1 MVLDFENDKAYVK
14 FTPEKDVEATSYTIK
29 VFASNKTDGGAKK
42 HVYTSKSYTLN
53 KEGENSW
60 YIVIDYWY
68 YNAVAKKV
76 ASSGKVLP
84 NIIEFS
90 FKIVLDDNEEEVPDM
105 YEVHFIRY
113 IPALMSIKGWSN
125 AVNLQKIWFTKG
137 NNDDK
142 ASVDPEIDAF
152 TWSWVVSESNQVK
165 GEYEEFFKDTK
176 NELNA
181 FFGNN
186 VKSALKGEI
195 RKMIPK
201 GLATLPDASN
211 KTTSFGTFDTAVE
224 TYRSEKMPKFEVYY
238 FNSKPF
244 SGFWDLGLHY
254 AFDGIDD
261 FIATLANF
269 NYHVAAKGQLVYDPG
284 GTFSSPSTKIKV
296 QELAFF
302 IKDNFDF
309 VDDDPN
315 EPSQPLGYWK
325 IQSKTELEVERT
337 EPSNVGDYYEVTNK
351 SYQDYRNVHNMGYDF
366 HVYSTLNKQTVD
378 IELSL

>member
-1 MVLDFENDKAYVK
+1 MVLDFGNDKAYVK
-14 FTPEKDVEATSYTIK
+14 FTPEKDVKATSYTIK
-29 VFASNKTDGGAKK
+29 VFALNKTDGGTKK

-53 KEGENSW
+53 KKGENRW
-60 YIVIDYWY
+60 YKVIDYSF

-90 FKIVLDDNEEEVPDM
+90 FKIVLDDEEEEVPDI

-113 IPALMSIKGWSN
+113 IPALMSIKGWTN

-137 NNDDK
+137 KNDDK
-142 ASVDPEIDAF
+142 KSVDPEIDAF
-152 TWSWVVSESNQVK
+152 TWSWVVAESSQVN
-165 GEYEEFFKDTK
+165 GEYEEFFRDTK
-176 NELNA
+176 NELDAYFN
-181 FFGNN
+181 NN
-186 VKSALKGEI
+186 VKKALKGEI

-211 KTTSFGTFDTAVE
+211 KTTSFGTFDTAIE

-269 NYHVAAKGQLVYDPG
+269 NYHVAAKGQLEYDAG
-284 GTFSSPSTKIKV
+284 GMFSSPSTKIKV

-325 IQSKTELEVERT
+325 IKSKTELEVERS

-351 SYQDYRNVHNMGYDF
+351 SYRDYRDVHNMGYDF